1 MWAEKPRGEKG
12 KKNKGKK
19 SKKQLNMIYT
29 KYYAGKTKRR
39 NRGLDY
45 IQESSLDHT
54 SALRAKATKGKWE
67 KENIEG
73 SNC

>member
-12 KKNKGKK
+12 KKNKGKKEKK

-29 KYYAGKTKRR
+29 KYYAGKTKRG

-45 IQESSLDHT
+45 RSHHWTIRLLCGLKQQ
-54 SALRAKATKGKWE
+54 KGSGRK
-67 KENIEG
+67 KT
-73 SNC
+73 